1 MNDLDE
7 FDFKILQQLQTDSSL
22 SNQAL
27 ADLIHVSP
35 PTCLRRVKRL
45 KDAGYIEREVAI
57 LSADKLAHHTGYGLT
72 ALVEVT
78 LDVQNAQSLDAFE
91 QHAYSDSA
99 VQQCY
104 RVSPGPDF
112 MLVVYAADMPAY
124 LALSQTL
131 FAQDT
136 NVRNARAFFSV
147 KCAKFTTSIP
157 LRQTEALLIASAP
170 LAKR

>member
-7 FDFKILQQLQTDSSL
+7 FDFKILQQLQIDSSL

-27 ADLIHVSP
+27 AELIHVSP
-35 PTCLRRVKRL
+35 PTCLRRARRL

-57 LSADKLAHHTGYGLT
+57 LSADKLAPHTGYGLT

-91 QHAYSDSA
+91 SRVCKDDA

-104 RVSPGPDF
+104 RTSPGPDF
-112 MLVVYAADMPAY
+112 MLVIYCTDMPAY
-124 LALSQTL
+124 LQLSQTL
-131 FAQDT
+131 FSKDV
-136 NVRNARAFFSV
+136 NVRNTRAFFSV
-147 KCAKFTTSIP
+147 KRAKFTTTIP
-157 LRQTEALLIASAP
+157 LSTP
-170 LAKR
+170 K

>member
-1 MNDLDE
+1 MNDLDT
-7 FDFKILQQLQTDSSL
+7 FDFQILQQLQIDAAL

-27 ADLIHVSP
+27 AELVHVSP

-45 KDAGYIEREVAI
+45 RDAGYIEREVAI
-57 LSADKLAHHTGYGLT
+57 LSADKLAPLTGFGLT

-91 QHAYSDSA
+91 SRACSESV

-112 MLVVYAADMPAY
+112 MLVIYAVDMPAY
-124 LALSQTL
+124 LALSQGL
-131 FAQDT
+131 FSADA
-136 NVRNARAFFSV
+136 NVRNVKAFFSV
-147 KCAKFTTSIP
+147 KRAKFTTSIP
-157 LRQTEALLIASAP
+157 LPDQKL
-170 LAKR
+170 KHKK

>member
-1 MNDLDE
+1 MNNLDE
-7 FDFKILQQLQTDSSL
+7 FDVRILQELQKSSAI
-22 SNQAL
+22 SNQDL
-27 ADLIHVSP
+27 ASLVHISP

-45 KDAGYIEREVAI
+45 KDAGYIESEVAI
-57 LSADKLAHHTGYGLT
+57 LSADKLASITGYGLT

-78 LDVQNAQSLDAFE
+78 LDVQNAQSFDAFE
-91 QHAYSDSA
+91 RRACDEPA

-112 MLVVYAADMPAY
+112 MLVIYCTDMPAY

-131 FAQDT
+131 FAQDA

-147 KCAKFTTSIP
+147 KRAKFTTSIP
-157 LRQTEALLIASAP
+157 LRQTESLLISSAQ

>member
-1 MNDLDE
+1 MNDLDD
-7 FDFKILQQLQTDSSL
+7 FDIRILRQLQLDASL

-27 ADLIHVSP
+27 ARLVHVSA

-45 KDAGYIEREVAI
+45 REAGYIEREVAI
-57 LSADKLAHHTGYGLT
+57 LSMDKLAPITGFGLT

-78 LDVQNAQSLDAFE
+78 LDVQNAERLDAFE
-91 QHAYSDSA
+91 RRACSEPR

-112 MLVVYAADMPAY
+112 MLIIYSTDMPAY
-124 LALSQTL
+124 LALSQSL
-131 FAQDT
+131 FSSDA

-147 KCAKFTTSIP
+147 KRGKLTTQLP
-157 LRQTEALLIASAP
+157 L
-170 LAKR
+170 